1 MTKPFNVILIG
12 RSGSG
17 KGTQGELLMKKF
29 SHLYC
34 LATGDLFR
42 DLAKSESDTG
52 KRIQKIFKEGGLPMD
67 DLATTMWMHNLAY
80 NLKEEQGLLADG
92 FPRRF
97 AEAKSLDAFLEFL
110 ERMNTSYFILIDISR
125 KEASRRLKARG
136 RNDDTDEAIGGRMN
150 YYEERV
156 VEVVAYYK
164 DRGRLTV
171 INGEQSVEDVHKDIL
186 ESIKDGK

>member
-1 MTKPFNVILIG
+1 MTKPSNVILIG

-17 KGTQGELLMKKF
+17 KGTQAELLMKKF
-29 SHLYC
+29 RHFYC

-42 DLAKSESDTG
+42 DLAKVNSDAG
-52 KRIQKIFKEGGLPMD
+52 KRIQKILAEGGLPMD

-92 FPRRF
+92 FPRRL
-97 AEAKSLDAFLEFL
+97 AEVEALDAFLEFL
-110 ERMNTSYFILIDISR
+110 ERIDTSYFILIDISR
-125 KEASRRLKARG
+125 EEASRRLKARG
-136 RNDDTDEAIGGRMN
+136 RNDDTDEAITGRMN

-156 VEVVAYYK
+156 AEVAEYYK

-171 INGEQSVEDVHKDIL
+171 INGEQSVENVHKDIMRAL
-186 ESIKDGK
+186 GE